1 MRVLRLCSV
10 FETPDEVATRRG
22 GRFDPIGGMQT
33 HTAALTRALDR
44 LGVTSTVVTTRPPGA
59 APYERVG
66 SAGEVIRVGL
76 PVPLFR
82 QLYAVAAAREL
93 TRLDRTIDVVH
104 AHQGEDVG
112 LLQLARLAAH
122 RLGVPLVIT
131 VHTSV
136 RHTLAAGNLRSAA
149 LRVVGGPLE
158 RRAIGGA
165 DAVITL
171 TARTA
176 ALLVRDGLPV
186 HRVWVIPSGYEPA
199 LFEAAAP
206 DPQVAA
212 LPGRRVLYVGRLHP
226 QKDVLTLVRAAALL
240 RTRHARVVI
249 IGDGPDRPM
258 LERTVRD
265 LGLQDVV
272 TLLGAVPHWRV
283 PAVLAAGE
291 VLALPSRYEELGSV
305 LIEAMRAGLPVVAS
319 RTGGI
324 PDLVADGGTGL
335 LVPPGD
341 QASLARALDRVLS
354 DREAA
359 ARMRATA
366 RLRAG
371 SYSWDALAPRVRA
384 AYDGVCAVA
393 GRRVTPIFQPTSP
406 SSVRAHADHDEPH
419 GDSPS
424 RTRPVLRHDRREEP
438 RYAGKGANRFAGRRR
453 RRPNG

>member
-33 HTAALTRALDR
+33 HAAALTRALDR
-44 LGVTSTVVTTRPPGA
+44 LGVTQTVVTTRPPGA
-59 APYERVG
+59 PAYERVG
-66 SAGEVIRVGL
+66 SGSEVVRVGL
-76 PVPLFR
+76 PVPVCR
-82 QLYAVAAAREL
+82 QLYAVSAARWL
-93 TRLDRTIDVVH
+93 ARPDRTFDVVH
-104 AHQGEDVG
+104 AHQGEDIGV
-112 LLQLARLAAH
+112 LMLARLAAR
-122 RLGVPLVIT
+122 RLAVPLVVT

-149 LRVVGGPLE
+149 LQVVGGPLE

-186 HRVWVIPSGYEPA
+186 HRVWVIPSGYEPT
-199 LFEAAAP
+199 LFGEVAP
-206 DPQVAA
+206 DPYVSA
-212 LPGRRVLYVGRLHP
+212 LAGSRVLYVGRLHR

-240 RTRHARVVI
+240 RTPDAKVVI

-258 LERTVRD
+258 LERAILD
-265 LGLQDVV
+265 LGLRDVV

-283 PAVLAAGE
+283 PGVLAAGQ

-324 PDLVADGGTGL
+324 PDLVADGETGL

-341 QASLARALDRVLS
+341 PASLALALDRVLAARDS
-354 DREAA
+354 A
-359 ARMRATA
+359 ARMRANA
-366 RLRAG
+366 RLRAE
-371 SYSWDALAPRVRA
+371 SYNWDALAQRVRA
-384 AYDGVCAVA
+384 AYDGICAA
-393 GRRVTPIFQPTSP
+393 PLGQRADADRLGR
-406 SSVRAHADHDEPH
+406 
-419 GDSPS
+419 
-424 RTRPVLRHDRREEP
+424 
-438 RYAGKGANRFAGRRR
+438 
-453 RRPNG
+453 

>member
-10 FETPDEVATRRG
+10 FETPDDVATRRG

-44 LGVTSTVVTTRPPGA
+44 QGVTQTVVTTRPPGA
-59 APYERVG
+59 PAYERVG
-66 SAGEVIRVGL
+66 SGSEVVRVGL
-76 PVPLFR
+76 PVPVCR
-82 QLYAVAAAREL
+82 QLYAVAAARWL
-93 TRLDRTIDVVH
+93 AGLDRTFDVVH
-104 AHQGEDVG
+104 AHQGEDIGV
-112 LLQLARLAAH
+112 LVLARTAARRLA
-122 RLGVPLVIT
+122 VPLVVT

-149 LRVVGGPLE
+149 LQVVGGPLE
-158 RRAIGGA
+158 RMAIGSA

-186 HRVWVIPSGYEPA
+186 HRVWVIPSGYEPR
-199 LFEAAAP
+199 LFEDVKP
-206 DPQVAA
+206 DAEVAA

-240 RTRHARVVI
+240 HTPHARVVI

-258 LERTVRD
+258 LEGAVRE
-265 LGLQDVV
+265 LGLRDVA

-291 VLALPSRYEELGSV
+291 VLTLPSRYEELGSV

-324 PDLVADGGTGL
+324 PDLVSEGETGL

-341 QASLARALDRVLS
+341 PAALAAALDRVLS
-354 DREAA
+354 DPGWAGQ
-359 ARMRATA
+359 
-366 RLRAG
+366 LRANALERAEL
-371 SYSWDALAPRVRA
+371 YSWDRLAEQVRSV
-384 AYDGVCAVA
+384 YDGIDVGGLSPA
-393 GRRVTPIFQPTSP
+393 TPLT
-406 SSVRAHADHDEPH
+406 DHDGQLRAYTTSTSHRVKP
-419 GDSPS
+419 SP
-424 RTRPVLRHDRREEP
+424 L
-438 RYAGKGANRFAGRRR
+438 
-453 RRPNG
+453 

>member
-10 FETPDEVATRRG
+10 FETPDEVATRPG

-44 LGVTSTVVTTRPPGA
+44 IGVTQTVVTTRPPGT
-59 APYERVG
+59 PGYERVG
-66 SAGEVIRVGL
+66 SGGEVVRVGL
-76 PVPLFR
+76 PVPVCR
-82 QLYAVAAAREL
+82 QLYAVAAARWL
-93 TRLDRTIDVVH
+93 SRLDRTYDVVH
-104 AHQGEDVG
+104 AHQGEDIG
-112 LLQLARLAAH
+112 LLMLARAAARRLA
-122 RLGVPLVIT
+122 VPLVIT

-136 RHTLAAGNLRSAA
+136 RHTVTTGGNLKSAVLQVA
-149 LRVVGGPLE
+149 GGAVE

-186 HRVWVIPSGYEPA
+186 HRVWVIPSGYEPR
-199 LFEAAAP
+199 LFEDVAP
-206 DPQVAA
+206 DTEVLA
-212 LPGRRVLYVGRLHP
+212 LPGSRVLYVGRLHP

-240 RTRHARVVI
+240 ETRHVRVII

-258 LERTVRD
+258 LESAVRE
-265 LGLQDVV
+265 LGLRDVV
-272 TLLGAVPHWRV
+272 TLLGAVPHRRV

-324 PDLVADGGTGL
+324 PDLVADGETGF

-341 QASLARALDRVLS
+341 PASLARSLDRVLS
-354 DREAA
+354 DRQLAG
-359 ARMRATA
+359 RMRANA
-366 RLRAG
+366 RLRAA
-371 SYSWDALAPRVRA
+371 SYSWDALARRVRA
-384 AYDGVCAVA
+384 AYDGVCAA
-393 GRRVTPIFQPTSP
+393 PPARGLTKIS
-406 SSVRAHADHDEPH
+406 
-419 GDSPS
+419 
-424 RTRPVLRHDRREEP
+424 
-438 RYAGKGANRFAGRRR
+438 
-453 RRPNG
+453 